1 MQNKVVKLIL
11 LTVVFGLSQSA
22 CASQV
27 VTSGAKI
34 GVINSEV
41 IMKTPELIKQY
52 QDEIAQ
58 VQLFQEEH
66 IKALDLDLEKRY
78 KSLQAKAKVSDVATL
93 EKEQDALKDA
103 KDKRDLEAKSA
114 SEKIQRAANK
124 VMEQFGRLVQEA
136 AQNVLQA
143 NGLDLVIDK
152 NATLAYNK
160 AIDVT
165 DKLIVEIKSLQAKAG
180 KPVIASK
187 EAAPKGK

>member
-1 MQNKVVKLIL
+1 MQNKMVKLVVF
-11 LTVVFGLSQSA
+11 TVVCCLYQNVSA
-22 CASQV
+22 GH
-27 VTSGAKI
+27 VTSGAKV

-41 IMKTPELIKQY
+41 IMKTPELIKPY
-52 QDEIAQ
+52 QDEIAN
-58 VQLFQEEH
+58 VQREQEEH

-78 KSLQAKAKVSDVATL
+78 KSLQAKAKVSDVSAL

-124 VMEQFGRLVQEA
+124 VMEQFGKLVQEA
-136 AQNVLQA
+136 AQNILQA

-165 DKLIVEIKSLQAKAG
+165 DKLIVEIKALQAKNS
-180 KPVIASK
+180 KPAVTTK